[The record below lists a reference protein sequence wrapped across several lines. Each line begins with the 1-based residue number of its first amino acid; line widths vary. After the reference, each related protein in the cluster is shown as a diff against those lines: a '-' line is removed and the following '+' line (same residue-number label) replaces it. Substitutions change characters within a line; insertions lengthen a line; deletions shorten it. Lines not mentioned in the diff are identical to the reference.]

1 MPVENSPGWHFR
13 TVSSIKKIP
22 IKRKLPIRG
31 NPNVW
36 YGPMKKK
43 LPAAI
48 VITIWLILISM
59 IMLFAN
65 RIDLEIFFILWV
77 LGLLVIVE
85 LIDTRFSDPVYI
97 RYLKYIIA
105 SGIIIFGGIF
115 STKVME
121 ILIK

>member
-1 MPVENSPGWHFR
+1 MPV
-13 TVSSIKKIP
+13 
-22 IKRKLPIRG
+22 KRKLPIRG
-31 NPNVW
+31 NPNVL

-48 VITIWLILISM
+48 AITIWLIIISM
-59 IMLFAN
+59 FMLLAN

-115 STKVME
+115 STKLME